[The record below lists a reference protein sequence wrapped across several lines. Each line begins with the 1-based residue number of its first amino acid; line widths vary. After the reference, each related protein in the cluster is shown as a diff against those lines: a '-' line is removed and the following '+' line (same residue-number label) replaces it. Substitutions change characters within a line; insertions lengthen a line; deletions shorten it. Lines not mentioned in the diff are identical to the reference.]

1 MRFNSPSRAG
11 AYLALVVTTLFWGSN
26 PAVSRLLLERMSPM
40 ALVWCRWLLVV
51 VMLLP
56 FVWPERAAIAHA
68 LRRDWRRFLPFALLG
83 FAPQNMLIFFGL
95 AGSSAMHLALL
106 NSAIPVLII
115 LIGWLWLDRAPRRL
129 ESIGLAMSL
138 AGVLLIVAR
147 GDFGALARLD
157 LNPWDLALF
166 GGMAVW
172 AVYTIRLRE
181 RPATLSLPAFVFVAA
196 VIGNVV
202 TLPFAA
208 AALARDGLPD
218 LHGPSFAALLY
229 VAALPTLLAMVLFG
243 HAVQRVGPVQAGI
256 FTHLVPVF
264 GAAFAALLVGEAL
277 RPYHGIGFLLVAGG
291 AIVSCLPADRVLSS
305 RPPTRG

>member
-1 MRFNSPSRAG
+1 MRFNPPSRAG
-11 AYLALVVTTLFWGSN
+11 AYLALVATTLFWGSN
-26 PAVSRLLLERMSPM
+26 PAVSRLLLERMAPM
-40 ALVWCRWLLVV
+40 ALVWCRWLLVIA
-51 VMLLP
+51 MLLP
-56 FVWPERAAIAHA
+56 FVWPERAAIARA
-68 LRRDWRRFLPFALLG
+68 LRRDWRIFLPFALLG

-95 AGSSAMHLALL
+95 AGSSAMHLSLL

-115 LIGWLWLDRAPRRL
+115 LIGWLWMGRAPRRL
-129 ESIGLAMSL
+129 ESIGLALSL
-138 AGVLLIVAR
+138 TGVLLIVSH
-147 GDFGALARLD
+147 GDFVALARLD

-166 GGMAVW
+166 GGMVVW

-181 RPATLSLPAFVFVAA
+181 RPDGLSLPAFVFVAA
-196 VIGNVV
+196 ILGNIV

-208 AALARDGLPD
+208 ASLARDGLPD

-229 VAALPTLLAMVLFG
+229 VAALPTLVAMMLFG
-243 HAVQRVGPVQAGI
+243 HAVQRLGPVQAGI

-291 AIVSCLPADRVLSS
+291 AIVSCLPGDRVLSS